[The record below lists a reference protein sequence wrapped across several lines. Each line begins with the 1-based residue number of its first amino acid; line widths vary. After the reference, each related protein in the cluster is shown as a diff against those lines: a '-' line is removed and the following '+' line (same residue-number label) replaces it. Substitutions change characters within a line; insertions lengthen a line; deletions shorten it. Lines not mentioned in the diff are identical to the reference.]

1 MYEYIGER
9 QLFQK
14 GSKKPESFAFPKY
27 MLRAPVSQTAKM
39 IYMLLLD
46 RAMDK
51 KSRDRIVLKDGKIRV
66 VYMMKDLANDCGRGL
81 TVIKDAVHELEN
93 AGLVKKYGF
102 QGAKSEF
109 CVYVKYPYDE
119 DY

>member
-1 MYEYIGER
+1 MYEYIEEG

-27 MLRAPVSQTAKM
+27 MLRAPISQTAKM

-51 KSRDRIVLKDGKIRV
+51 KSRDREVLKDGRIRV
-66 VYMMKDLANDCGRGL
+66 VYMMKDLAKDCGRGL
-81 TVIKDAVHELEN
+81 TVIKDAVHELED
-93 AGLVKKYGF
+93 ASLVRKYGL
-102 QGAKSEF
+102 QGAKSKF

-119 DY
+119 E

>member
-9 QLFQK
+9 QLLQK
-14 GSKKPESFAFPKY
+14 GSKRPECFAFPKY

-39 IYMLLLD
+39 IYMLLID
-46 RAMDK
+46 RATDK
-51 KSRDRIVLKDGKIRV
+51 KSRDRIVLKDGSIRV
-66 VYMMKDLANDCGRGL
+66 VYMMKDLAEDCGRGL
-81 TVIKDAVHELEN
+81 TAIKDAVHELED
-93 AGLVKKYGF
+93 AALIRKYGF

-119 DY
+119 AY